1 MRINRKIKIFALAF
15 NSNSSMEG
23 FEVIKTGNHAPAKPT
38 ANNNAALS
46 KGDKAMDI
54 LSNNFDN
61 ILKLAGDIVDIEK
74 MKVASEACLKKMA
87 EDRKRI
93 ADEAQAYAVKKRA
106 DTNSVVDR
114 MNVIRSIMDDFYAH
128 SQGNLSG
135 DDFCKIITEVVNQM
149 GRIEDGI
156 R

>member
-1 MRINRKIKIFALAF
+1 MDEFEIIETGGRMAAKNETNIFQ
-15 NSNSSMEG
+15 N
-23 FEVIKTGNHAPAKPT
+23 KTEKLT
-38 ANNNAALS
+38 

-54 LSNNFDN
+54 LANNFDN
-61 ILKLAGDIVDIEK
+61 ILNLARDIVEIQK
-74 MKVASEACLKKMA
+74 MKVASEACLAKMA

-93 ADEAQAYAVKKRA
+93 LEEAQAYATKKRA
-106 DTNSVVDR
+106 DTASVVER
-114 MNVIRSIMDDFYAH
+114 MNVIRSMMQDFYAH

-149 GRIEDGI
+149 GRVEDGI

>member
-1 MRINRKIKIFALAF
+1 
-15 NSNSSMEG
+15 MEG
-23 FEVIKTGNHAPAKPT
+23 FEIIESGSRTPAKTSSNTPT
-38 ANNNAALS
+38 VTKNGNVT
-46 KGDKAMDI
+46 KGDKAMDM

-61 ILKLAGDIVDIEK
+61 ILNLAGSIVEIKK

-87 EDRKRI
+87 EDRKRLM
-93 ADEAQAYAVKKRA
+93 DEAQAYAIKKRA

-114 MNVIRSIMDDFYAH
+114 MNVIRSMMQDFYAH
-128 SQGNLSG
+128 NQGNLSG

-149 GRIEDGI
+149 GRVEDGI

>member
-1 MRINRKIKIFALAF
+1 
-15 NSNSSMEG
+15 MEG
-23 FEVIKTGNHAPAKPT
+23 LEVIESGNRTLSPT
-38 ANNNAALS
+38 MANNGTLT
-46 KGDKAMDI
+46 KGEKAMDM
-54 LSNNFDN
+54 LSNNFEN
-61 ILKLAGDIVDIEK
+61 ILNLAGSIVEIKK
-74 MKVASEACLKKMA
+74 MEVASEACLKKMA

-93 ADEAQAYAVKKRA
+93 MDEAQAYALKKKA

-114 MNVIRSIMDDFYAH
+114 MNVIRSMMQDFYVH

-149 GRIEDGI
+149 GRVEDGI

>member
-1 MRINRKIKIFALAF
+1 MEGLEIIESGSRTSVKTT
-15 NSNSSMEG
+15 SNSST
-23 FEVIKTGNHAPAKPT
+23 VTGNGNIT
-38 ANNNAALS
+38 
-46 KGDKAMDI
+46 KGDKAMDM
-54 LSNNFDN
+54 LSNNFEN
-61 ILKLAGDIVDIEK
+61 ILNLAGGIIEIKK

-93 ADEAQAYAVKKRA
+93 VDEAQAYAVKKRA

-114 MNVIRSIMDDFYAH
+114 MNIIRSMMQDFYAH
-128 SQGNLSG
+128 NQGNLSG

-149 GRIEDGI
+149 GRVEDGV